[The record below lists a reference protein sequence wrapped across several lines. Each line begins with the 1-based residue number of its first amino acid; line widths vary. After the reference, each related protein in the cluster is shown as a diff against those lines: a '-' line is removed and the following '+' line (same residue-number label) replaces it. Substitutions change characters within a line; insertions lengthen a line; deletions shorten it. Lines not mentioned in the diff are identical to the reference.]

1 MEENKYSQINRSLL
15 SGMKKI
21 SIENAELAKA
31 FQGLHHA
38 GIKAGSLDA
47 ATKELMALACGIVT
61 HCEGCI
67 ANHTASAMRAGAT
80 KEAFYETLGVAVLM
94 GGGTA
99 LTYAAI
105 AVEAY
110 QEFTS

>member
-1 MEENKYSQINRSLL
+1 MEDNKYSQINRSLM
-15 SGMKKI
+15 SGMKTI

-38 GIKAGSLDA
+38 TVKAGTLDA

-67 ANHTASAMRAGAT
+67 ANHTAAAVRAGAT
-80 KEAFYETLGVAVLM
+80 KEAFYDTLGVAVMM

-99 LTYAAI
+99 LTYATKAI
-105 AVEAY
+105 EAY